1 MLQNIRSADSESTSA
16 FLIVYTLIF
25 LRSQNW
31 KAFSRPVRRA
41 ALTTLS
47 KNDQGTSALQL
58 SLLLHRVLPNNVF
71 VRKKDIL
78 KESTESILAQNCA
91 SSARGLSS
99 EACTVRNGKMVNC
112 PLLEGTN

>member
-58 SLLLHRVLPNNVF
+58 SLYCYAECCPTMFLLGRRIFQKKALNLYSLRTVLRVPVGSPQ
-71 VRKKDIL
+71 RD
-78 KESTESILAQNCA
+78 AQ
-91 SSARGLSS
+91 
-99 EACTVRNGKMVNC
+99 
-112 PLLEGTN
+112 